1 MHATELVAL
10 CDAQG
15 IDFIHVA
22 GCSSNTKGVKVT
34 GNPLSGAARPRRRT
48 LVEIESGITEI
59 RETSRG
65 KETRSSRPKAW
76 SQVDLGIAAYGVEAL
91 HWAASQHTIAN
102 DRTPETIRVLM
113 CGLRHYANKLATH
126 GNWESTVPARRSGH
140 VNGEVTGARLPPGPR
155 RSILYVEQLC
165 MLVLDEISFR
175 PAFAA
180 TAEHPELAEVFAIYM
195 GVEQQTWQRLL
206 AERFA
211 LLQQR
216 YAVWYGSGLGMI
228 QQMIRGRPEESAA

>member
-1 MHATELVAL
+1 MHAVELVAL
-10 CDAQG
+10 CDTQG
-15 IDFIHVA
+15 INFLQVA
-22 GCSSNTKGVKVT
+22 GNSSNTDGVKVT
-34 GNPLSGAARPRRRT
+34 GNPMSGAAGPRRRT
-48 LVEIESGITEI
+48 RVEIEAGITEV
-59 RETSRG
+59 RETVRG
-65 KETRSSRPKAW
+65 KETRTSRPKAW

-91 HWAASQHTIAN
+91 HWAATQHTIAN

-126 GNWESTVPARRSGH
+126 GNWESTVPARRTSR
-140 VNGEVTGARLPPGPR
+140 VNGEETGARLPSGPR

-175 PAFAA
+175 PAFTA
-180 TAEHPELAEVFAIYM
+180 TSEHPELAEVFAIYM
-195 GVEQQTWQRLL
+195 GVEQSTWQRLL
-206 AERFA
+206 ADRFA

-228 QQMIRGRPEESAA
+228 QQMIRGKAEGEAA